1 MKFLVCAVG
10 YKMPGWIADGFSEY
24 ARRMP
29 REAGIELIEIK
40 PEKRS
45 EGKSIDQL
53 LNSEAIRIRTALTP
67 RCLKVA
73 MDECGKQLTTIEL
86 AEAIVAWMRNGRDIA
101 FIIGGADGLDAEIK
115 ISADEILSLSKMTL
129 PHGLVRILLAEQLYR
144 AVSLIKGHPY
154 HRG

>member
-1 MKFLVCAVG
+1 M
-10 YKMPGWIADGFSEY
+10 ADGFSEY

-29 REAGIELIEIK
+29 REACIELIEIK
-40 PEKRS
+40 PEKRG

-53 LNSEAIRIRTALTP
+53 LNAEAIRIRTVLTP
-67 RCLKVA
+67 RCLKIA

-86 AEAIVAWMRNGRDIA
+86 AEAIGAWMRNGRDIA

-115 ISADEILSLSKMTL
+115 ISADQVLSLSNMTL